1 MTHRI
6 DPAIVRANL
15 VTSWNSTGMTSDVL
29 SYSLDVV
36 DALVR
41 EERERLLKI
50 LWDNDIIRRCGVT
63 NKLIAFQTDGEHV
76 VYVSELEQGAEQ

>member
-1 MTHRI
+1 
-6 DPAIVRANL
+6 
-15 VTSWNSTGMTSDVL
+15 MTSDVL

>member
-29 SYSLDVV
+29 SYSIDVV

-63 NKLIAFQTDGEHV
+63 DKLVAFQSDGEHV
-76 VYVSELEQGAEQ
+76 VYISELEQGEQA